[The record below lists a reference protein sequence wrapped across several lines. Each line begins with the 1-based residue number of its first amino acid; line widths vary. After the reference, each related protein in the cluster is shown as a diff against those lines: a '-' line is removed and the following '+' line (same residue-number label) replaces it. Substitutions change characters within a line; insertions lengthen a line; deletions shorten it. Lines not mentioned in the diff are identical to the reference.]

1 MAKDRYGCATHRIK
15 GTCSN
20 TTTILRQRIE
30 ARVLRGLKDHL
41 LAPELDSSK
50 NLAPVT
56 ADLIPSSC
64 G

>member
-1 MAKDRYGCATHRIK
+1 MRSLTALSLCLLLHAPAVAAPHPTASNDRSHHGSGAFS
-15 GTCSN
+15 G
-20 TTTILRQRIE
+20 Q
-30 ARVLRGLKDHL
+30 
-41 LAPELDSSK
+41 LDSSK